1 MNPDKVSKSW
11 TDIRHQLKSWSK
23 PALLALVKDLYEFSP
38 GNRDFLHARFQA
50 EVAGGAALEQYRG
63 KIIEQFFPKRGFG
76 KLRLGEARKAIRD
89 YRKATGNLEGTIDLL
104 LTYVEN
110 GTQFTREFGDIN
122 EPFYNS
128 LDSALEELV
137 DLLLQAGAGLYPRFR
152 DRVLR
157 VEQMAD
163 HIGWGYCDSVRD
175 QVARLEEALAGG
187 SGPG

>member
-1 MNPDKVSKSW
+1 LSS
-11 TDIRHQLKSWSK
+11 LC
-23 PALLALVKDLYEFSP
+23 FSSCS
-38 GNRDFLHARFQA
+38 
-50 EVAGGAALEQYRG
+50 
-63 KIIEQFFPKRGFG
+63 
-76 KLRLGEARKAIRD
+76 
-89 YRKATGNLEGTIDLL
+89 
-104 LTYVEN
+104 N

-175 QVARLEEALAGG
+175 
-187 SGPG
+187 